1 MEFRPCYNTKF
12 HWNAKRSVEG
22 AGILGCIARNPL
34 HLNKA
39 NLPDKTWL
47 SMLVDLFSTHYNG
60 EKRGPGGGVE

>member
-1 MEFRPCYNTKF
+1 MEFRPCYNTQF
-12 HWNAKRSVEG
+12 HWNAKRSNG
-22 AGILGCIARNPL
+22 RCRNFGLYCPKPL
-34 HLNKA
+34 HLSKA